1 MISRRQFG
9 RLSATA
15 LLANLETGCNHD
27 PAMAGKLEKVWGRR
41 GIVDGRFQKPRA
53 MAIDREDR
61 LYIVDMLARI
71 QVFDRDGNFLR
82 GWRTPTHQAG
92 RPTGLTISPNGIVLV
107 ADTHYFRILSYTP
120 FGELL
125 EKETIGGTYGPE
137 ADQFGLVTD
146 AVRDAQGNWYIAEYG
161 EFDRIHKLSPEGDFL
176 LQWGGHGSAPGQF
189 LRPQNIVLD
198 KTGQLWVADACNHRI
213 QVFNDQGQL
222 LAMWGQAGSD
232 PGQLY
237 YPYDLAFD
245 QHGHLYICEYGNH
258 RVQKFTQQGESLG
271 CWGTGGRQ
279 PGMLHN
285 PWALAVDSRRRVHV
299 LDSNNHRVQ
308 RVMM

>member
-9 RLSATA
+9 RISATA
-15 LLANLETGCNHD
+15 LLANLATGCNHD
-27 PAMAGKLEKVWGRR
+27 PVNAGKLEKIWGRC

-82 GWRTPTHQAG
+82 GWRTPAHQAG
-92 RPTGLTISPNGIVLV
+92 RPTGLTISPDGIVLV

-120 FGELL
+120 LGELL
-125 EKETIGGTYGPE
+125 EKETIGGTYGPQ

-146 AVRDAQGNWYIAEYG
+146 AVRDAEGNWYIAEYG
-161 EFDRIHKLSPEGDFL
+161 E
-176 LQWGGHGSAPGQF
+176 
-189 LRPQNIVLD
+189 NIVLD

-213 QVFNDQGQL
+213 QVFDDQGQL
-222 LAMWGQAGSD
+222 LQMWGQAGSD

-245 QHGHLYICEYGNH
+245 QQGHIYICEYGNH
-258 RVQKFTQQGESLG
+258 RVQKFTRQGESLG